1 MSIRYATSEL
11 LLREALELFP
21 TGTQTMMKSAVSF
34 PAGVSPLFVRRAQ
47 GSRLWDVD
55 GNEYIDFVGALGS
68 ITLGYNDPD
77 VAAAVREALETG
89 AGPLFSLSHPL
100 ELEVARLLREMIPC
114 GEMIRFGKNGS
125 DMTSTAIRLAR
136 AVTGRDHI
144 AMCGYHGWHDWSVAP
159 TPQNVGVPKAVQ
171 ALSHT
176 FNYNDPDSLEL
187 IFQQYKDQV
196 AAVILE
202 PMRVVPPQNGF
213 LGVIRRLC
221 TQHGAVLIFDEIVT
235 GFRLA
240 NGGAQ
245 EQFGVIPDLA
255 VFAKGMANGFP
266 LSALAGRQEFM
277 QQLTKIHASLTY
289 GGETLSL
296 AAAKV
301 VLEKYRREP
310 VIAVIKSRGKRLL
323 HGITQLVRLS
333 GLDEIFVVGGD
344 PALPF
349 MLPRDGLGSGEPEIR
364 TWFLQEM
371 FERGFLVLGA
381 HALSYVHTENDVDR
395 LLAAYAEVLPKLAA
409 AIRDK
414 TLPALLKAIPPHY
427 STKWR

>member
-176 FNYNDPDSLEL
+176 FNYNDPD
-187 IFQQYKDQV
+187 
-196 AAVILE
+196 
-202 PMRVVPPQNGF
+202 
-213 LGVIRRLC
+213 
-221 TQHGAVLIFDEIVT
+221 
-235 GFRLA
+235 
-240 NGGAQ
+240 
-245 EQFGVIPDLA
+245 
-255 VFAKGMANGFP
+255 
-266 LSALAGRQEFM
+266 
-277 QQLTKIHASLTY
+277 
-289 GGETLSL
+289 
-296 AAAKV
+296 
-301 VLEKYRREP
+301 
-310 VIAVIKSRGKRLL
+310 
-323 HGITQLVRLS
+323 
-333 GLDEIFVVGGD
+333 
-344 PALPF
+344 
-349 MLPRDGLGSGEPEIR
+349 
-364 TWFLQEM
+364 
-371 FERGFLVLGA
+371 
-381 HALSYVHTENDVDR
+381 
-395 LLAAYAEVLPKLAA
+395 
-409 AIRDK
+409 
-414 TLPALLKAIPPHY
+414 
-427 STKWR
+427 